1 MSGDVQGDTS
11 KVISN
16 QSGADINT
24 DGNDKKIL
32 VEDGAEKQTDD
43 ADEIKTIPNSEYM
56 ELSKEE
62 KAKYV
67 LYNPGLQDKVFYEW
81 LAMQS
86 QLVNGFNQLGPAI
99 EKLQVLENIQ
109 FLTAIATNLSSI
121 ASAVA
126 AVPESIAGLS
136 SALSK
141 VGLGKLVEIITSLAQ
156 GIGSL
161 CALVVANM
169 VNPFANMEAY
179 YKAWQETDFSSL
191 ETLLLPQP
199 GTPSIATLIAR
210 QQAQLNAVHIPS
222 EEIKNKITEQ
232 GNAIS
237 SQLSDIG
244 AAWDS
249 IKVVDSLLASV
260 DEVDRLLE
268 VAGSIMSFGVAGIAK
283 EAYKQQFAVSYDKLK
298 IDYQEKAKKLT
309 EKFTKFQSELPLEWI
324 LKTDLE
330 KLKTMTKAV
339 KKYEDEYNSVVF
351 PKVTTD
357 YYSNI
362 TYSFDSEG
370 HLLKK
375 YWRTTEEEGEY
386 PVKLETIKVT
396 VDEEGKEKRKVLK
409 TEFYKKNETTGEYEL
424 QTMKK
429 AQEQVA
435 TLGELRDDKERLF
448 TEMRVKLDEYYDL
461 KVNELELLH
470 ILEDETLTPAKRAE
484 YNNKYLANHQAL
496 VTKTDEIFA
505 TRNEINRKKRNEFK
519 PIWTESDE
527 KVLDKYIE
535 TYETYEDL
543 EYEDIHPNNS

>member
-121 ASAVA
+121 ASAVE

-156 GIGSL
+156 GIGAL

-283 EAYKQQFAVSYDKLK
+283 EAYKQQFAVSYNKLK

-339 KKYEDEYNSVVF
+339 KQYEDEYNSVVF

-357 YYSNI
+357 YYSSI
-362 TYSFDSEG
+362 TNSFDSEG

-386 PVKLETIKVT
+386 PVKLETIQVT
-396 VDEEGKEKRKVLK
+396 VDEEGKEKKKVLK

-424 QTMKK
+424 QTMEK

-470 ILEDETLTPAKRAE
+470 LLEDETLTPAKRAE

>member
-1 MSGDVQGDTS
+1 MSGDVQGNTS
-11 KVISN
+11 KIISN
-16 QSGADINT
+16 QTGADINT
-24 DGNDKKIL
+24 DGNDTKIL
-32 VEDGAEKQTDD
+32 VEDGAEKQTDSVND
-43 ADEIKTIPNSEYM
+43 IKTIPNSEYM

-156 GIGSL
+156 GIGAL
-161 CALVVANM
+161 CALVISNM
-169 VNPFANMEAY
+169 INPFANMAAY

-268 VAGSIMSFGVAGIAK
+268 VAGSIMSFSVAGIAK
-283 EAYKQQFAVSYDKLK
+283 EAYKQQFDISYDKLK
-298 IDYQEKAKKLT
+298 IDYQEKAKKLS

-330 KLKTMTKAV
+330 KLKAMTKAV
-339 KKYEDEYNSVVF
+339 KQYEKEYNSVVF

-357 YYSNI
+357 YYSRI
-362 TYSFDSEG
+362 TNSFDSEG

-386 PVKLETIKVT
+386 PVKLETIQVT
-396 VDEEGKEKRKVLK
+396 FDEEGKEKKKVLK

-424 QTMKK
+424 QTMEK

-470 ILEDETLTPAKRAE
+470 ILDDKTLTPDKRAE

-496 VTKTDEIFA
+496 ITKTDEIFA
-505 TRNEINRKKRNEFK
+505 IRNEINRKKRNDFK

-535 TYETYEDL
+535 TYETYENL